1 MLINT
6 VHIIDIIELIHVWYK
21 LVYYHIGHM
30 LINNLYTQILRNTV
44 IIHNVFPINVD
55 FELI

>member
-6 VHIIDIIELIHVWYK
+6 IHIIDIIELIHVWYK

-30 LINNLYTQILRNTV
+30 LIINLYTQILRNAV